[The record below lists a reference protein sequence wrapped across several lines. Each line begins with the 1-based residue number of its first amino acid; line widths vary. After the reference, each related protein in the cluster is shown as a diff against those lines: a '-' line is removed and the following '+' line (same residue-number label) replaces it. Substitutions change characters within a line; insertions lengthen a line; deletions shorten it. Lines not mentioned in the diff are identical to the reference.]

1 MILFDTSADEDININ
16 QMLLEKLKK
25 MPGAIVS
32 QAAVVTKDVPAP
44 TTQSPTSEA
53 SRTLTA
59 SPTQEMDLMSVDL
72 ASLKPLI
79 PAAIPEENS
88 YFDIFVTLAAS
99 PSNFTVSLLHQG
111 TLRKALHLSIIIVI
125 VFTLAFNDQ
134 L

>member
-111 TLRKALHLSIIIVI
+111 TLRKALHLSISIVI
-125 VFTLAFNDQ
+125 VITLAFNDQ

>member
-32 QAAVVTKDVPAP
+32 QVAVMTKDVPAP

-111 TLRKALHLSIIIVI
+111 TLRKALHLSISIVI
-125 VFTLAFNDQ
+125 TLAFDDQ

>member
-1 MILFDTSADEDININ
+1 
-16 QMLLEKLKK
+16 

-111 TLRKALHLSIIIVI
+111 TLRKALHLSISIVI
-125 VFTLAFNDQ
+125 VITLAFDDQ

>member
-111 TLRKALHLSIIIVI
+111 TLRKALHLSISIVI
-125 VFTLAFNDQ
+125 VITLAFDDQ